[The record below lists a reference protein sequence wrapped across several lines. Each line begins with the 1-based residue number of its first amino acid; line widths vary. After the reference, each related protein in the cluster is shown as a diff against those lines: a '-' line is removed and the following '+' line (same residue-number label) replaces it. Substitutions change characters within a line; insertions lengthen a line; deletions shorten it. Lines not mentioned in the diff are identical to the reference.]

1 MKIPVEIKNRAQSI
15 APKAALLAAVLIW
28 GTSFVAGKLAYTDI
42 GPVLLAFFRFSV
54 AFLVLFPA
62 LIRYRHIRS
71 LPLIP
76 IALIGFMGVTLFYSL
91 QNIGLYYTSA
101 ANTGLIQGSIP
112 VFTLLFSVYLLGERF
127 TWLRSLGVLLSVLGV
142 VMIVLITGNDHGGT
156 NPLLGNILVLLSAAA
171 WAFYTVKSKPLLK
184 KIPQQV
190 LVAASMFF
198 GLVFLLPVLIIEMSI
213 MDYAQISLSSWAVIL
228 YLGLFA
234 SGFAFLFWNYGLK
247 HVDASEAG
255 AYTNLAPVI
264 GVVSAAFVLGEA
276 INLIQIG
283 GGVLVI
289 IGVLMVSRTVKDR

>member
-1 MKIPVEIKNRAQSI
+1 LKIPVEVKNRAQSI

-54 AFLVLFPA
+54 AFLVLLPA

-91 QNIGLYYTSA
+91 QNVGLYYTSA

-198 GLVFLLPVLIIEMSI
+198 WPGISASCLDHRNEYYGLCTNQPVQLGCYLLPGAFCIRFC
-213 MDYAQISLSSWAVIL
+213 ISLLELW
-228 YLGLFA
+228 
-234 SGFAFLFWNYGLK
+234 LK
-247 HVDASEAG
+247 AC
-255 AYTNLAPVI
+255 
-264 GVVSAAFVLGEA
+264 
-276 INLIQIG
+276 
-283 GGVLVI
+283 
-289 IGVLMVSRTVKDR
+289 